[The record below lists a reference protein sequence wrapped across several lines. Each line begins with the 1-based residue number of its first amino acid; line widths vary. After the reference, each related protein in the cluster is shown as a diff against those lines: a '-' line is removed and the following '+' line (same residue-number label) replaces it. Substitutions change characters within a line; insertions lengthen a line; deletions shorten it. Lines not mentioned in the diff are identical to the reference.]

1 MQLKIVLRAGMPV
14 VACAVAFCAT
24 EVWNTKVSSRWTAAD
39 ANLILNNSPW
49 AKQVKT
55 KTAASGGARRGGM
68 GRRRDGYPTGGRG
81 GANNSPMSALVRWE
95 SAKPVQEAETRV
107 RELNAPADS
116 KPASGS
122 ADPFEKHYVVSVI
135 GLRASGRQSG
145 RSESRRDQLLT
156 TTQLVRKNKTPIG
169 PDDVKVKTED
179 GANEI
184 QFFFPKTSP
193 ISIEDKEV
201 TFHSVIGRMT
211 VEDKFDLKKMTRSGR
226 LELD

>member
-1 MQLKIVLRAGMPV
+1 MEVSMKSNIRAFALFLV
-14 VACAVAFCAT
+14 VGGQFCFSQT
-24 EVWNTKVSSRWTAAD
+24 TQ
-39 ANLILNNSPW
+39 P
-49 AKQVKT
+49 
-55 KTAASGGARRGGM
+55 G
-68 GRRRDGYPTGGRG
+68 
-81 GANNSPMSALVRWE
+81 
-95 SAKPVQEAETRV
+95 
-107 RELNAPADS
+107 ADS

-122 ADPFEKHYVVSVI
+122 ADSFDKHYVVSVI
-135 GLRASGRQSG
+135 GLRASGRQNG
-145 RSESRRDQLLT
+145 RNESLRDQLLT

-201 TFHSVIGRMT
+201 TFRSVIGRMT